1 MIREQML
8 SSMTSVW
15 AIPDTA
21 LRSFEWCRVR
31 NDSEKW
37 CSIFSTRYRGFSGF
51 SDSSG
56 FSRRSYGLDRLCSGR
71 EPALTQESFEAA
83 PPTQLKA

>member
-1 MIREQML
+1 MIREQIL
-8 SSMTSVW
+8 SAMTSTS

-51 SDSSG
+51 SG

-71 EPALTQESFEAA
+71 EAALTQESFEAA